1 MGAPDCVERRLHEA
15 SPRTVPRGWQAGS
28 SIGAPR
34 RSRSHRGN
42 ASRSASGTAGTAA
55 EASCHDRAQTP
66 PRLHEPRDCAHSRN
80 PRTDGRLS
88 PGRCQG
94 SSASPV
100 GGWDRK
106 VGWVL
111 CESGESPL
119 LMGTRGVNGFDEWL
133 ERELQ
138 QNASRETGPSPL
150 PSQSR
155 YRVLPL
161 QGGALNRVSFAL
173 AAMVSAKT
181 VTALALSVVA
191 IVAAGATTEAV
202 ITGSANPANWGRLV
216 VQQVQTCKVALAP
229 GGHGVGECVSSF
241 ASQHAQDKP
250 TQGTSSPGQHPNGG
264 PPSAHPVGG
273 PPSNHPKGGPPSSH
287 PSPGDA
293 GGNSGNGGTG
303 SGNGHVGKP

>member
-1 MGAPDCVERRLHEA
+1 
-15 SPRTVPRGWQAGS
+15 
-28 SIGAPR
+28 
-34 RSRSHRGN
+34 
-42 ASRSASGTAGTAA
+42 
-55 EASCHDRAQTP
+55 
-66 PRLHEPRDCAHSRN
+66 
-80 PRTDGRLS
+80 
-88 PGRCQG
+88 
-94 SSASPV
+94 
-100 GGWDRK
+100 
-106 VGWVL
+106 
-111 CESGESPL
+111 
-119 LMGTRGVNGFDEWL
+119 MGTHGVSGFDEWL

-155 YRVLPL
+155 YRVLTL
-161 QGGALNRVSFAL
+161 QGGALNRVSLAL

-241 ASQHAQDKP
+241 ASQHGQQERK

-264 PPSAHPVGG
+264 PPSSHPVGG
-273 PPSNHPKGGPPSSH
+273 PPSNHPNGGPPSPH
-287 PSPGDA
+287 PSHGNA
-293 GGNSGNGGTG
+293 GGASGHGGG
-303 SGNGHVGKP
+303 SGHGHVGKQ